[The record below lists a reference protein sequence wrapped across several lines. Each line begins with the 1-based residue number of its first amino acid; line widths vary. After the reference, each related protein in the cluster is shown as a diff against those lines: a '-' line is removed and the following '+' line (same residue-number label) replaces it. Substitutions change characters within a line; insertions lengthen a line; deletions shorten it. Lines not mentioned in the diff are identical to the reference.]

1 MNLVKKRKQK
11 RQYKNLSEEKKD
23 KRCEYACE
31 KYRNLSEEEKDR
43 DYAREQYGNLSKQL

>member
-1 MNLVKKRKQK
+1 MILVKKRKQK

-43 DYAREQYGNLSKQL
+43 DYAREQYRNLSKQL